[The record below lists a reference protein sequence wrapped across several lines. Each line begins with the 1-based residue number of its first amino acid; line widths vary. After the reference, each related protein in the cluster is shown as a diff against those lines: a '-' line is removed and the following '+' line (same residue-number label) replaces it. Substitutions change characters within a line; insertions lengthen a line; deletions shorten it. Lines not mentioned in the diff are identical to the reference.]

1 MAEIVN
7 KLTDEDLVR
16 WRMVMA
22 NKELVD
28 GQYPG
33 MSIAEARSAVMSFYQ
48 TLNDLLRSYGI
59 DHDPG
64 DALVVSPISGEFIR
78 FPEKD

>member
-1 MAEIVN
+1 MAEILA
-7 KLTDEDLVR
+7 KLSDEDLVR

-33 MSIAEARSAVMSFYQ
+33 MSIQEARGSVMAFYQ

-59 DHDPG
+59 EHDPG
-64 DALVVSPISGEFIR
+64 DAMVVSPISGEIIR
-78 FPEKD
+78 FDN

>member
-1 MAEIVN
+1 MTEILN
-7 KLTDEDLVR
+7 KLSDEDLMR

-22 NKELVD
+22 DKELVD

-33 MSIAEARSAVMSFYQ
+33 MSIDEARRSILTFYR

-59 DHDPG
+59 EHDPG
-64 DALVVSPISGEFIR
+64 DALVVSPISGEIIR
-78 FPEKD
+78 FGD

>member
-1 MAEIVN
+1 MAEILA
-7 KLTDEDLVR
+7 KLSDEDLVR

-33 MSIAEARSAVMSFYQ
+33 MSIQEARGSVMAFYQ

-59 DHDPG
+59 EHDPG
-64 DALVVSPISGEFIR
+64 DAMVLSPISGEFIR
-78 FPEKD
+78 FDS

>member
-1 MAEIVN
+1 MAEIIA

-22 NKELVD
+22 SKELVD

-33 MSIAEARSAVMSFYQ
+33 MSIQEAKSAVLDFYK
-48 TLNDLLRSYGI
+48 TLNDTLKRYGI
-59 DHDPG
+59 EHDPG
-64 DALVVSPISGEFIR
+64 DALVVSPITGEIIR
-78 FPEKD
+78 FES